1 MPCNTG
7 SSCIEKQWKDG
18 PNYGDYIMTKATEII
33 SHDVFFW
40 NVSTTVT
47 KKQNFHEEN
56 ERALNTATHIQ
67 VLLYLRLSK
76 IQKHTDTRVLIR
88 GFGLS
93 YGYSV
98 KKTWHSEWQQLAC
111 LPHYWNMAGK
121 CTCFQFWPV
130 FRFNQQ
136 NCFSREALVGL
147 KATSN

>member
-18 PNYGDYIMTKATEII
+18 PNYGDYIRTKATEII
-33 SHDVFFW
+33 SHDGFFW

-47 KKQNFHEEN
+47 KEQNFHEEN

-93 YGYSV
+93 
-98 KKTWHSEWQQLAC
+98 
-111 LPHYWNMAGK
+111 
-121 CTCFQFWPV
+121 
-130 FRFNQQ
+130 
-136 NCFSREALVGL
+136 
-147 KATSN
+147 